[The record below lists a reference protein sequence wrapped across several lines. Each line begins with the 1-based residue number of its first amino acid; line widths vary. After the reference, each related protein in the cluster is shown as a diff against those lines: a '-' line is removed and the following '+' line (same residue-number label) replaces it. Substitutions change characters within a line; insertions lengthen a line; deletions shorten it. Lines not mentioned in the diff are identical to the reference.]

1 MKAKPQQI
9 AQMQAAYER
18 YKESHLS
25 KADFCQKEGLSVA
38 QFAYWIK
45 RFEKESQPSAFT
57 QVNFPAI
64 QPPIS
69 HSPTTLSAPTA
80 THSAP
85 LMVLDV
91 AGKARLE
98 FYSPVEASFLRTLL
112 LE

>member
-18 YKESHLS
+18 YKQSHLT
-25 KADFCQKEGLSVA
+25 KADFCQKENLSVP
-38 QFAYWIK
+38 QFTYWIK
-45 RFEKESQPSAFT
+45 RFDQESQASAFT
-57 QVNFPAI
+57 QVNLPAI

-69 HSPTTLSAPTA
+69 PSPAKGGPLTSNMA
-80 THSAP
+80 AP

-91 AGKARLE
+91 MGKARLE